1 MKEDN
6 RSREEL
12 LEELVYLR
20 QEVAQFQVSKEERL
34 QVEEALRMSQE
45 RYRVLVEM
53 AFAGISLT
61 DSHENLTFVNPAM
74 VEMLGYGEDEL
85 VGMNLS
91 ELADMEEFG
100 RYRDLTQQ
108 RLQGLRNYYESRLY
122 RKDGQSLNVLIYASP
137 LTALDGSFE
146 GTVAVVLD
154 ITQYRRAEE
163 ENIRLR
169 QALRIRPGFSGIV
182 ARSKG
187 MEQVMDLVEQIA
199 DSASS
204 VVIEGETGTGK
215 ELIAGSLHHNSSR
228 RNAPFLPINCGAL
241 PEHLLESE
249 LFGHE
254 RGAFTGAYARKV
266 GLLQAAQGGTVF
278 LDEISTLSLDLQV
291 KMLRVLQ
298 ERKLRRVGGNEFID
312 IDIRVVSATNES
324 LEKIIEQGHFRR
336 DLYYR
341 LNVITIVLPPLRE
354 RLEDIPLLV
363 EHFLEGLN
371 QKGDKQIGGVAQE
384 TLELLQNYAW
394 PGNVR
399 ELQNVVERAFLLTE
413 SGIIGPEVLPATL
426 VQQGGEAPFAIDTH
440 LSFVG
445 ARKSFESEYLGQL
458 LQEYG
463 GNVTRAAQQAG
474 LHRSSF
480 QRLIK
485 KYGLEAGAFR
495 GK

>member
-1 MKEDN
+1 
-6 RSREEL
+6 
-12 LEELVYLR
+12 
-20 QEVAQFQVSKEERL
+20 
-34 QVEEALRMSQE
+34 
-45 RYRVLVEM
+45 
-53 AFAGISLT
+53 
-61 DSHENLTFVNPAM
+61 
-74 VEMLGYGEDEL
+74 
-85 VGMNLS
+85 
-91 ELADMEEFG
+91 
-100 RYRDLTQQ
+100 
-108 RLQGLRNYYESRLY
+108 LQGLRNYYESRLY

-278 LDEISTLSLDLQV
+278 LDEI
-291 KMLRVLQ
+291 
-298 ERKLRRVGGNEFID
+298 
-312 IDIRVVSATNES
+312 
-324 LEKIIEQGHFRR
+324 
-336 DLYYR
+336 
-341 LNVITIVLPPLRE
+341 
-354 RLEDIPLLV
+354 
-363 EHFLEGLN
+363 
-371 QKGDKQIGGVAQE
+371 
-384 TLELLQNYAW
+384 
-394 PGNVR
+394 
-399 ELQNVVERAFLLTE
+399 
-413 SGIIGPEVLPATL
+413 
-426 VQQGGEAPFAIDTH
+426 
-440 LSFVG
+440 
-445 ARKSFESEYLGQL
+445 
-458 LQEYG
+458 
-463 GNVTRAAQQAG
+463 
-474 LHRSSF
+474 
-480 QRLIK
+480 
-485 KYGLEAGAFR
+485 
-495 GK
+495 